1 MPASKRPTLRIVYD
15 KSIKCTELRSNTVFS
30 DLEDQDQLDI
40 VVHAI
45 DMLTNVK
52 EEILT
57 KNNKKETNETA
68 ECFDEWYDKLETA
81 LVPPTTKTLH

>member
-57 KNNKKETNETA
+57 KNNKKETNEIT

-81 LVPPTTKTLH
+81 LVTPTTKTLH

>member
-1 MPASKRPTLRIVYD
+1 MPAPKKPTLRILYD
-15 KSIKCTELRSNTVFS
+15 KTIKCTELRSNTTFS

-68 ECFDEWYDKLETA
+68 ECFSDLYDKLETA
-81 LVPPTTKTLH
+81 LETQTTKTLH